1 MIVPSIDIM
10 DGQAVQLVGGKEKVI
25 EAGDPR
31 PLAEKFGRVG
41 EIAVIDLDAA
51 MGRGSN
57 AELIEELLSLARCR
71 VGGGIRSAEAA
82 HRWLDAGAHRVILGT
97 AARPE
102 VLRELPR
109 ERVIAALDGVGG
121 RVVVEGWQAETGD
134 LVEDRIEQLRPY
146 VGGFL
151 ITFVELEGRMGGLP
165 QERVEALARRC
176 GDARVTV
183 AGGVR
188 DAEDVALADRA
199 GADAQVGMSL
209 YTGVMGLA
217 EGFCAPLRSDRP
229 DGLWPTIVA
238 DEQGRAL
245 GLVYSS
251 LESVRAAIE
260 EGSGVYYSRSRGGL
274 WRKGERSGATQRL
287 IGIAAD
293 CDRDALRFTVA
304 QAGSGFCHEG
314 TATCFGGATGLDRLD
329 RTLEQRTRNAPKGSY
344 TQRLL
349 DDPELLRAKL
359 LEEAGEL
366 LDATTP
372 DEAAW
377 EAADVMYFAL
387 VAARCKGVG
396 LSRIEQELDRRAL
409 VVGRRGGEAKI

>member
-31 PLAEKFGRVG
+31 PLARRFGRVG

-71 VGGGIRSAEAA
+71 VGGGIRTAESAR
-82 HRWLDAGAHRVILGT
+82 RWLDAGAERVILGT

-109 ERVIAALDGVGG
+109 GRVIAALDGVDG
-121 RVVVEGWQAETGD
+121 RVVVEGWQAETGE
-134 LVEDRIEQLRPY
+134 LVEDRIEQLRPF

-151 ITFVELEGRMGGLP
+151 VTFVEREGRMGGLP
-165 QERVEALARRC
+165 GARVEALARLC
-176 GDARVTV
+176 GDARLTV

-188 DAEDVALADRA
+188 DAEDVVLADRA

-209 YTGVMGLA
+209 YTGAMDLADGL
-217 EGFCAPLRSDRP
+217 CAPLRSDRP

-245 GLVYSS
+245 GLAYSS
-251 LESVRAAIE
+251 LESVRASIE
-260 EGSGVYYSRSRGGL
+260 EGAGVYFSRSRGGL
-274 WRKGERSGATQRL
+274 WRKGATSGATQRL
-287 IGIAAD
+287 VRISAD
-293 CDRDALRFTVA
+293 CDRDALRFTVE
-304 QAGSGFCHEG
+304 QQGTGFCHNG
-314 TATCFGGATGLDRLD
+314 TPSCFGEASGLDRLD
-329 RTLEQRTRNAPKGSY
+329 RILERRVHSAPSGSY
-344 TQRLL
+344 TRRLL

-359 LEEAGEL
+359 IEEAGEL
-366 LDATTP
+366 I
-372 DEAAW
+372 EAGNAAESTW
-377 EAADVMYFAL
+377 EAADVIYFAL
-387 VAARCKGVG
+387 VAARRHGVG
-396 LSRIEQELDRRAL
+396 LSRIEQELERRSRL
-409 VVGRRGGEAKI
+409 IGRRGGEAKV